1 LLQHSRSSISQR
13 HLAPHGRAIHNGTKL
28 TSRDVRFSS
37 AYQAE
42 ADMPNIPA
50 DFR

>member
-1 LLQHSRSSISQR
+1 MTS
-13 HLAPHGRAIHNGTKL
+13 AFGTKL
-28 TSRDVRFSS
+28 TSRDVRYSF

-42 ADMPNIPA
+42 ADMPNIPG